1 MIRTLMSLLA
11 LMTMSFYS
19 ATANA
24 QEYPSKTIR
33 IVIPFPAGGS
43 TDFLARMLAERMQES
58 TGQAVVVDNRPGGNY
73 IVAAESVAKA
83 QPDGY
88 TLFMA
93 VDAAMSINQLLYSKL
108 SYSPERDFVPISQVG
123 GQPLFIVAS
132 EKAPVR
138 TFKDLLA
145 YAKANPGKLSYG
157 TSSQIHLLAGEKI
170 KIDTPVQ
177 MLNIPFKG
185 SPPMLQ
191 ALLTSEIDFSITALT
206 PYANFVKQGKLHA
219 LAVTSSTRA
228 VMLPDT
234 PTVRELGF
242 PELEFGNWFGLY
254 APAGTPKSIV
264 ERLNSEVRKA
274 LADPVAKQKLINAG
288 FDPVASTPEHLQ
300 SLIKADL
307 ARFASIIKNAGLM
320 ISN

>member
-1 MIRTLMSLLA
+1 MSLLA
-11 LMTMSFYS
+11 LMTMCFYS

-24 QEYPSKTIR
+24 QEYPVKTIR

-93 VDAAMSINQLLYSKL
+93 VDAAMSVNQLLYSKL

-145 YAKANPGKLSYG
+145 FAKANPGKLNYG
-157 TSSQIHLLAGEKI
+157 TSSQIQFLAGEKI

-191 ALLTSEIDFSITALT
+191 ALLTGEIDFSITALT
-206 PYANFVKQGKLHA
+206 PYANFVKQGKLYA